1 MTSPVEYRTVTA
13 ADLCAVGQVFIT
25 AFPES
30 VQYYTRKTIAPSVLA
45 DLFAICLDAEPGSFF
60 VAVLDGQ
67 IAGYIIAPA
76 HFSRISR
83 IAVTHGHI
91 WRLAWRWI
99 TGRYGIGMRPVY
111 IAALNWLKLLRHSHD
126 EFGAIDARIL
136 SIAVNPA
143 FQGHGIGTGLMQ
155 QGLAYLTA
163 QGVAAVR
170 LEVRPDNAPAV
181 HVYEKQGF
189 VGKGCTS
196 DTQGAWLIMV
206 KTLA

>member
-1 MTSPVEYRTVTA
+1 MTPHIDYRSVTTD
-13 ADLCAVGQVFIT
+13 DLCAVGQIFIT

-30 VQYYTRKTIAPSVLA
+30 VRYYTRKTISPGVLA
-45 DLFAICLDAEPGSFF
+45 DLFAICLDAEPACFS
-60 VAVLDGQ
+60 VAVVDGH

-83 IAVTHGHI
+83 VAVTHSHL
-91 WRLAWRWI
+91 WRLAWRWL
-99 TGRYGIGMRPVY
+99 TGRYGIGIRPVY

-136 SIAVNPA
+136 SIAVDPA
-143 FQGHGIGTGLMQ
+143 FQGHGIGSGLMER
-155 QGLAYLTA
+155 GLAYLTE

-170 LEVRPDNAPAV
+170 LEVRPDNASAL
-181 HVYEKQGF
+181 HVYEKSGF
-189 VGKGCTS
+189 IGKGCTR

-206 KTLA
+206 KYLA